1 MKRLILATGAAVLVA
16 IPASVEAQ
24 DTEWNRYTLE
34 EIGGVYVSTE
44 ATAACEAAGVT
55 ASSVEADAALKL
67 LDGEV
72 DLLTQEEML
81 ANPGLPELRISLSCV
96 AGNGGA
102 VAYSVALRVQQA
114 AQMVRDNQVTLAEAV
129 TWYTTDVGV
138 ASGDG
143 AGSAIKSALD
153 AKLMQFAAAYAS
165 ANATD
170 ATGSN

>member
-1 MKRLILATGAAVLVA
+1 MKRFILATGVAVLAAV
-16 IPASVEAQ
+16 PAGVEAQ

-34 EIGGVYVSTE
+34 EIGGVYVTTE
-44 ATAACEAAGVT
+44 ANAACEGAGVT
-55 ASSVEADAALKL
+55 AASVEADAALKL

-72 DLLTQEEML
+72 DLLTQDEML

-96 AGNGGA
+96 VGSDAMAFTVG
-102 VAYSVALRVQQA
+102 LRVQQA
-114 AQMVRDNQVTLAEAV
+114 AQMIRDNQVTLAEAV

-138 ASGDG
+138 ASSGD

-153 AKLMQFAAAYAS
+153 AKLMQFAEAYVS

-170 ATGSN
+170 AKGSN